1 MSDDLKNNDIK
12 MESIQNTE
20 GVTFNNIAKVKKR
33 KRGIVY
39 LSSIPKYMNIT
50 KIRELFSAYGK
61 VGRIYLQLAE
71 NG

>member
-1 MSDDLKNNDIK
+1 MSGDLKNNIK
-12 MESIQNTE
+12 MESTENAE
-20 GVTFNNIAKVKKR
+20 GVIFNNIAKVKKR

-50 KIRELFSAYGK
+50 KIRELFSVYGK
-61 VGRIYLQLAE
+61 VGRIYLQLAQ